1 MQDLEKREKIWQVVY
16 SIPFGKVATYNQVAN
31 LAGLPGYARYVGT
44 TMKLLPRG
52 SKLPWF
58 RVINSRGE
66 LSLPFNGK
74 AYLRQKQLLV
84 NEGIVFKGEKI
95 PLRKFAWHQTD

>member
-1 MQDLEKREKIWQVVY
+1 MQDLDKREKIWQVV
-16 SIPFGKVATYNQVAN
+16 SAIPRGRVASYGQVAK

-44 TMKLLPRG
+44 TMKQLPRG

-66 LSLPFNGK
+66 LSLPFNSDF
-74 AYLRQKQLLV
+74 YLRQKQLLEK
-84 NEGIVFKGEKI
+84 EGVEFTGKKI
-95 PLRKFAWHQTD
+95 SMRTFAWHYGD